1 MDRVLKCV
9 REIETIM
16 KMTFPSPIEI
26 DVIKS
31 LGGFWAGLLM
41 EPLSQIYRW
50 RIDMEGSQESQR
62 WNLKDFSF
70 LASLILRER
79 CVGRW

>member
-16 KMTFPSPIEI
+16 KMTFPSPI

-50 RIDMEGSQESQR
+50 RIDMEGSQES
-62 WNLKDFSF
+62 KDGIIRTFP
-70 LASLILRER
+70 SLHP
-79 CVGRW
+79 CFPYP